1 MKIDPNLTIGSV
13 GPKSPVR
20 PQGRKGAFEEVLS
33 GIEQKVIRASTL
45 LHAIPPSQ
53 ITPQRIKALGM
64 SEQAIDALEGYA
76 RMLADPNTSLK
87 TLQTNVDELSA
98 VRAELHEASGACGLR
113 GETSWGDMACSGWA
127 LRPLYR
133 ELPERMHP

>member
-98 VRAELHEASGACGLR
+98 VRAELHEASGALSDDDPLKGLIR
-113 GETSWGDMACSGWA
+113 DMASTIDSEV
-127 LRPLYR
+127 LRF
-133 ELPERMHP
+133 ERGDLLG